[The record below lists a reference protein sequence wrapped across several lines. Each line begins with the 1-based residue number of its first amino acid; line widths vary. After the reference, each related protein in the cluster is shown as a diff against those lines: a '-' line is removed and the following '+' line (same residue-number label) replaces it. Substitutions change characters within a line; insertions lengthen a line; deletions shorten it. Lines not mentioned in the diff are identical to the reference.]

1 MADLDRVSMAD
12 IRGVIFDIAG
22 VLEFRGRVYPGAV
35 EALALLRSRGLQIRF
50 LTNSTLYSRASCTQK
65 LTRSGFEA
73 YEHEV
78 ITASYAAAVYLKSL
92 RPRSCWVMLERAG
105 LDEFKDFVIDDQNPE
120 YLVVGDNRSRFDFA
134 NLNHAVKLL
143 LNGARLIAMQ
153 GELLD
158 TSMGD
163 VELNVG
169 AWAGMLERASGK
181 PALYLGKPGPHGF
194 GLALDSMGLD
204 KQSVIVVGDRVNTDI
219 LGAKNFGL
227 RSVLVRTGEFDPR
240 ELQGQVQPDF
250 VCDSVADLP
259 GIIFS
264 E

>member
-1 MADLDRVSMAD
+1 
-12 IRGVIFDIAG
+12 
-22 VLEFRGRVYPGAV
+22 
-35 EALALLRSRGLQIRF
+35 
-50 LTNSTLYSRASCTQK
+50 
-65 LTRSGFEA
+65 
-73 YEHEV
+73 
-78 ITASYAAAVYLKSL
+78 
-92 RPRSCWVMLERAG
+92 LERAG

-120 YLVVGDNRSRFDFA
+120 VVVLGDNRSRFDFA

-143 LNGARLIAMQ
+143 LNGAQLIAMQ

-181 PALYLGKPGPHGF
+181 PALYLGKPNPHGF
-194 GLALDSMGLD
+194 SLALDSMGLD
-204 KQSVIVVGDRVNTDI
+204 KQNVIVVGDRVHTDI

-240 ELQGQVQPDF
+240 ELQGEVQPDY

-259 GIIFS
+259 RIIFS
-264 E
+264 G